1 MAKILLMHGPN
12 LNLLG
17 TREPEIYGA
26 DTLESINLKLIG
38 QAEQQGHQLSTTQS
52 NAEHDL
58 IQHIHDAADNNVS
71 FIIFNPGGFT
81 HTSVSLRDA
90 LLGVAIPFIE
100 VHLSNVQAREEFRHH
115 SYFSDIAIGALS
127 GLGVKGYLLAAEFAV
142 DYIEQKGKINSGI

>member
-38 QAEQQGHQLSTTQS
+38 EAEQQGHQLLAKQS

-115 SYFSDIAIGALS
+115 SFFSDIA
-127 GLGVKGYLLAAEFAV
+127 LGVICGFGTQSYELALQAAIHTL
-142 DYIEQKGKINSGI
+142 DK

>member
-38 QAEQQGHQLSTTQS
+38 QAERQGHQLSTKQS

-58 IQHIHDAADNNVS
+58 IQHIHDTADNNVS

-115 SYFSDIAIGALS
+115 SFFSDIA
-127 GLGVKGYLLAAEFAV
+127 LGVICGFGTQSYELALQAAIHKL
-142 DYIEQKGKINSGI
+142 DK

>member
-17 TREPEIYGA
+17 AREPEIYGA

-38 QAEQQGHQLSTTQS
+38 KAERQGHQLSAKQS

-115 SYFSDIAIGALS
+115 SFFYDIA
-127 GLGVKGYLLAAEFAV
+127 LGVICGFGTQRYELALKAAIHTL
-142 DYIEQKGKINSGI
+142 DK

>member
-1 MAKILLMHGPN
+1 MAKILLIHGPN

-26 DTLESINLKLIG
+26 DTLESINFKLIG
-38 QAEQQGHQLSTTQS
+38 QAEQQGHQLSAKQS

-115 SYFSDIAIGALS
+115 SFFSDIA
-127 GLGVKGYLLAAEFAV
+127 LGVICGFGTQSYELALQAAIHTL
-142 DYIEQKGKINSGI
+142 DK

>member
-38 QAEQQGHQLSTTQS
+38 QAERQGHQLSAKQS

-115 SYFSDIAIGALS
+115 SFFSDIA
-127 GLGVKGYLLAAEFAV
+127 LGVICGFGTQSYELALQAAIHTL
-142 DYIEQKGKINSGI
+142 DK

>member
-38 QAEQQGHQLSTTQS
+38 QAERQGHQLSTKQS

-115 SYFSDIAIGALS
+115 SFFSDIA
-127 GLGVKGYLLAAEFAV
+127 LGVICGFGTQSYELALQAAIHTL
-142 DYIEQKGKINSGI
+142 DK

>member
-38 QAEQQGHQLSTTQS
+38 QAEQQGHQLLAKQS

-115 SYFSDIAIGALS
+115 SFFSDIA
-127 GLGVKGYLLAAEFAV
+127 LGVICGFGTQSYELALQAAIHTL
-142 DYIEQKGKINSGI
+142 DK

>member
-38 QAEQQGHQLSTTQS
+38 QAERQGHQLSPKQS

-115 SYFSDIAIGALS
+115 SFFSDIA
-127 GLGVKGYLLAAEFAV
+127 LGVICGFGTQSYELALQAAIHTL
-142 DYIEQKGKINSGI
+142 DK

>member
-38 QAEQQGHQLSTTQS
+38 QAEQKGHQLSTKQS

-115 SYFSDIAIGALS
+115 SFFSDIA
-127 GLGVKGYLLAAEFAV
+127 LGVICGFGTQSYELALQAAIHTL
-142 DYIEQKGKINSGI
+142 DK

>member
-38 QAEQQGHQLSTTQS
+38 QAERQGHQLSAQQS

-115 SYFSDIAIGALS
+115 SFFSDIA
-127 GLGVKGYLLAAEFAV
+127 LGVICGFGTQSYELALQAAIHTL
-142 DYIEQKGKINSGI
+142 DK

>member
-38 QAEQQGHQLSTTQS
+38 QAERQGHQLSTKQS

-115 SYFSDIAIGALS
+115 SFFSDIA
-127 GLGVKGYLLAAEFAV
+127 LGVICGFGTQSYELALQAAIHKL
-142 DYIEQKGKINSGI
+142 DK

>member
-1 MAKILLMHGPN
+1 MANILLIHGPN

-26 DTLESINLKLIG
+26 DTLESINLQLID
-38 QAEQQGHQLSTTQS
+38 QATQQGHQLSAKQS
-52 NAEHDL
+52 NAEHEL

-71 FIIFNPGGFT
+71 VIIFNPGGFT

-100 VHLSNVQAREEFRHH
+100 VHLSNVHAREEFRHH
-115 SYFSDIAIGALS
+115 SFFSDIA
-127 GLGVKGYLLAAEFAV
+127 LGVVCGFGTKSYELALQAAV
-142 DYIEQKGKINSGI
+142 HKLDQ